1 MQKYYFMPSSVISR
15 IVVDFDKEMGGN
27 DVFL

>member
-15 IVVDFDKEMGGN
+15 IVVDLDKEMGGN